1 MTDVMTGVFGALA
14 DPVRCALVAH
24 LAAHGDSTVAALAA
38 PQRISKQAVS
48 KHLHVLEAAG
58 VVSRSGTGHR
68 RPVHLETEVFDRL
81 TGWADQ
87 HRRIVEARYARLDD
101 LLTTLVAGDAD
112 AEATH
117 TDTDDRPERNR

>member
-1 MTDVMTGVFGALA
+1 MTDVMTRVFGALA

-58 VVSRSGTGHR
+58 VVSRTGAGHR
-68 RPVHLETEVFDRL
+68 RPVHLETDVFDRL
-81 TGWADQ
+81 TGWADH
-87 HRRIVEARYARLDD
+87 HRRIVEARYDRLDD
-101 LLTTLVAGDAD
+101 LLATLVAGTPGD
-112 AEATH
+112 
-117 TDTDDRPERNR
+117 TDTDTDERPERTR